1 MAEVELPDPKEAE
14 EKAGDPF
21 TRMVA
26 LSVAVYAV
34 ALAITA
40 LGGNNAM
47 KEMLMAQ
54 QKASNHW
61 AYYQAKNMREN
72 MYLLEAEK
80 IELDLA
86 TRDSLKGEDRKRLED
101 TRAKYQAKAEKY
113 KQEKEEIMK
122 EARTFEEERDKA

>member
-14 EKAGDPF
+14 EKSHDPF
-21 TRMVA
+21 TKMVA
-26 LSVAVYAV
+26 LCVAVYAV
-34 ALAITA
+34 VLAVTA

-61 AYYQAKNMREN
+61 SYYQAKNMREN

-80 IELDLA
+80 LELDVSTRGA
-86 TRDSLKGEDRKRLED
+86 TLTSDDRKRLED
-101 TRAKYQAKAEKY
+101 TRAKYQAKADKY
-113 KQEKEEIMK
+113 KHEKEEIKK
-122 EARTFEEERDKA
+122 EA